1 MYGMK
6 RSELRLVPHDPEWK
20 NDFLKEKER
29 ISAAV
34 ANADLRIEHI
44 GSTSIPTVCAKP
56 ILDIAI
62 LCNTDDLEKTALALT
77 SLGYGYRGQFDDES
91 NHYYAVLDRDGTRF
105 CQTHIYTEANRDW
118 HSKLAFRDTLIR
130 DPELASEYND
140 YKLALARTGIGKNE
154 YAEIKDKWVDT
165 FVIKV
170 LGPSVD
176 QVEACEINSKD
187 RSKR

>member
-1 MYGMK
+1 MYGMN

-34 ANADLRIEHI
+34 ANADLHIEHI

-62 LCNTDDLEKTALALT
+62 LCDDYDLKKTAFALT
-77 SLGYGYRGQFDDES
+77 RLGYDYRGQFDDES
-91 NHYYAVLDRDGTRF
+91 NHYYAVLDRDGIRF

-118 HSKLAFRDTLIR
+118 HSKRAFRDTLTTN
-130 DPELASEYND
+130 PELASEYND
-140 YKLALARTGIGKNE
+140 YKLTLAKTGIGKKK

-170 LGPSVD
+170 LG
-176 QVEACEINSKD
+176 K
-187 RSKR
+187 